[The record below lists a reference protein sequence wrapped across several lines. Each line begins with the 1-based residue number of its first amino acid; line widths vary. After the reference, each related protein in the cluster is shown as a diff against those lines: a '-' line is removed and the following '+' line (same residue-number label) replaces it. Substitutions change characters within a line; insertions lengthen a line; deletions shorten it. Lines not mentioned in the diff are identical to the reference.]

1 MLEQTNVEVNREQIL
16 TEQLEQLAIENKM
29 EQLAVENKMLKE
41 QLEKLSREEDG
52 ASSLIFDKF
61 KSAIK
66 FLEDIDLQRDFLTNT
81 KKMVGFPA
89 TKKQTF
95 SSRRRKIEFSINFIL
110 GGHAHPLAIQTP

>member
-16 TEQLEQLAIENKM
+16 TEQREQLAI
-29 EQLAVENKMLKE
+29 ENKMLKE
-41 QLEKLSREEDG
+41 QLEKLSMEEDG
-52 ASSLIFDKF
+52 ASTLIFDKF

-95 SSRRRKIEFSINFIL
+95 SPRRRKIEFSINFIL

>member
-1 MLEQTNVEVNREQIL
+1 MVEQTNVEVNREQIL
-16 TEQLEQLAIENKM
+16 TEQREQLAI
-29 EQLAVENKMLKE
+29 ENKMLKE

-95 SSRRRKIEFSINFIL
+95 SPRRRKIEFSINFIL